1 MKKNIFISVAL
12 ILIALGSYYYGA
24 QRGTKAT
31 TDIITLQLGMKAVD
45 QMVMNSALLLSIK
58 NEKPEMTL
66 QIAQQLVE
74 HDVKHLDKIEMML
87 EEIPLDEFDKNIFRV
102 SIVEARENHKLVN
115 DL

>member
-1 MKKNIFISVAL
+1 MKKNLFISVAL

-24 QRGTKAT
+24 QRGVKAA

-58 NEKPEMTL
+58 KEKPEMTL

-102 SIVEARENHKLVN
+102 GIVKARKNHKLVN

>member
-1 MKKNIFISVAL
+1 
-12 ILIALGSYYYGA
+12 
-24 QRGTKAT
+24 
-31 TDIITLQLGMKAVD
+31 MKAVD

>member
-1 MKKNIFISVAL
+1 
-12 ILIALGSYYYGA
+12 
-24 QRGTKAT
+24 
-31 TDIITLQLGMKAVD
+31 MKAVD

-87 EEIPLDEFDKNIFRV
+87 EEISLDEFDKNIFRV
-102 SIVEARENHKLVN
+102 SIVEARENHKLAN